1 MKEQKALELIT
12 QNLACINDRCHQ
24 MIQRGEIEAAV
35 RASSDAR
42 HHAIAFAG
50 WYLPS
55 RNPKRRRRSA

>member
-1 MKEQKALELIT
+1 MKEQKAIELIT

-24 MIQRGEIEAAV
+24 MIKRGEIEAAV

-42 HHAIAFAG
+42 YHAWQFSA